1 MPPVD
6 NAGQRDHVWRIY
18 IKLLRHRRVA
28 LEPKPEAKMNDE
40 IERAMDEY
48 TASQRHRVIKMGG
61 NAEEIAELRQQLE
74 AERERTPFASYSN
87 NPAHSTVGRLTK
99 ASPCRRSG
107 GKQLLRSQSAAHI
120 QTRKG

>member
-74 AERERTPFASYSN
+74 AERERARQAEETLGSIRAEAN
-87 NPAHSTVGRLTK
+87 
-99 ASPCRRSG
+99 
-107 GKQLLRSQSAAHI
+107 AAPKTLHI
-120 QTRKG
+120 SDHP